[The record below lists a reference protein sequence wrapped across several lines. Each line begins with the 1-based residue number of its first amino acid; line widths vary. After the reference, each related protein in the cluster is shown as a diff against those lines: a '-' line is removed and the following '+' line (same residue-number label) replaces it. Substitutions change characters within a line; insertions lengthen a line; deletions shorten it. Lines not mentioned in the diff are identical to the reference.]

1 MQPSPSLWH
10 KFLRDQAVDLKKL
23 KEFHAVLHKMNNL
36 HSFTWDAWF
45 SSGIHHQ
52 SLLCKANVY
61 RDSGRVSTLHREKVI
76 QELWSLVTQ
85 TQSNPWAGVNLW
97 FMERVTLIY
106 TCLVSDVV
114 SINIYNILFSET
126 ECWAR
131 GTAAWSSWAVLT
143 QFYLQMQSLELRE
156 RSNFMSRGSMTALG
170 AIVKCFPLKSWK
182 LRALLFAF

>member
-1 MQPSPSLWH
+1 M
-10 KFLRDQAVDLKKL
+10 RC
-23 KEFHAVLHKMNNL
+23 
-36 HSFTWDAWF
+36 

-52 SLLCKANVY
+52 RLLCKANVY
-61 RDSGRVSTLHREKVI
+61 RDPERVGTNSHSKGGSGV
-76 QELWSLVTQ
+76 LVTQ
-85 TQSNPWAGVNLW
+85 IQSASWAGVNLW
-97 FMERVTLIY
+97 FLQRGTLIY
-106 TCLVSDVV
+106 TCLVSDAV
-114 SINIYNILFSET
+114 SINIYNILLSDT

-156 RSNFMSRGSMTALG
+156 RNNFMSRGSMTALG